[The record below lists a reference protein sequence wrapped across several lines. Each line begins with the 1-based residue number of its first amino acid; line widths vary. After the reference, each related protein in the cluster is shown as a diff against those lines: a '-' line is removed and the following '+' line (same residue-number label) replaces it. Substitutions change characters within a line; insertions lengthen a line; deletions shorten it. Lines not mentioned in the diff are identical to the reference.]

1 MRKVPSLIRAHH
13 HIKGGNNME
22 QSEILN
28 SWITVLGNFGFPVAI
43 TIYLL
48 IRFEK
53 KIDSLQQ
60 AIQSLVELIKT
71 INKKE

>member
-1 MRKVPSLIRAHH
+1 
-13 HIKGGNNME
+13 ME